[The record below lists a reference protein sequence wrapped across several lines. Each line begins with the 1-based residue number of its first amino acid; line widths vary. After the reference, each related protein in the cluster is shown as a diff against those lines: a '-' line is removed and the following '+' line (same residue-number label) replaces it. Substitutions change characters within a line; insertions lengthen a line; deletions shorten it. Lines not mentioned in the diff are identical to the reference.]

1 MYVCMSVCVF
11 VCLPVGLSVSVCLF
25 VCVCLLPLS
34 TNPSLSRPLSISACM
49 SLSHLCLS
57 VSAPCPSMC
66 ICHSLSF
73 SMYVGPV
80 CMYVCLF
87 LSLSLS
93 TIQVSSAPSLPYSS
107 HRRRFQ
113 IIAERQLDETV
124 SSCGFLSPTLLFV
137 S

>member
-93 TIQVSSAPSLPYSS
+93 LSLSFSLSLHPPFRCPHPPLS
-107 HRRRFQ
+107 H
-113 IIAERQLDETV
+113 TV
-124 SSCGFLSPTLLFV
+124 ATDTDFISYPTA
-137 S
+137 